1 MPANTDKLTANFNV
15 KLYKGTLI
23 VGTPTEASV
32 ETLIGAANAEVVCK
46 EIGELTKERA
56 IIDIPRYGV
65 DGGLKLP
72 GAIDFGT
79 FDFSQAW
86 DFADAQMKLI
96 RDDDGKTEFTW
107 VLEFPGSS
115 GTDYAAFNGY
125 IGQWNCRVSIR
136 HRDYLGSYCCSYKL
150 TYLVDR
156 RDCLIVAYVLG
167 LAIVLA
173 PFHTRI

>member
-32 ETLIGAANAEVVCK
+32 ETLIGASNAEVVCK

-86 DFADAQMKLI
+86 DFSDAQMKLI

-107 VLEFPGSS
+107 VLVFPGSS

-125 IGQWNCRVSIR
+125 IASG
-136 HRDYLGSYCCSYKL
+136 
-150 TYLVDR
+150 TT
-156 RDCLIVAYVLG
+156 G
-167 LAIVLA
+167 LAYDTETTLA
-173 PFHTRI
+173 VTVARTNSPTWLTNATS